1 MLIEARS
8 SRDLPSPL
16 APEVPVLLRLNM
28 TERGGVFTNDAGH
41 WSINWVK
48 QVHGA
53 ERLPWTLFCFSS
65 CFFFPRTGFQR
76 REVAGGD
83 AGAGLPIVQELPGRQ
98 ERALRNKR
106 AEACGPGFCLQC
118 AVDS

>member
-1 MLIEARS
+1 MHFPWAQVSFVDGQVSIEAPDRTVLIEARS

-65 CFFFPRTGFQR
+65 CFFPADRFPAARGCR
-76 REVAGGD
+76 R
-83 AGAGLPIVQELPGRQ
+83 
-98 ERALRNKR
+98 
-106 AEACGPGFCLQC
+106 
-118 AVDS
+118 